1 MSSQAGGVKA
11 MVSLSVRVLII
22 TILSSF
28 FFPSMAELQVLKNEN
43 RHQSTEPIEITADSL
58 EVKQSENLAIFRGDV
73 DAVQGDMLLRAD
85 LLFVHYRKDIDKSE
99 EPCIKRIDAE
109 GNVFIS
115 SPNETAQGAKAIYNV
130 DDQKIW
136 VSGRV
141 ILTQGDNIIEGD
153 QLELDLKSG
162 ESKVLS
168 GNPGEGSGKRVRGV
182 FVPKKQD

>member
-1 MSSQAGGVKA
+1 MSS
-11 MVSLSVRVLII
+11 LFL
-22 TILSSF
+22 
-28 FFPSMAELQVLKNEN
+28 PSMAKLQLLDDEK
-43 RHQSTEPIEITADSL
+43 RYQSTEPIEITADSL

-85 LLFVHYRKDIDKSE
+85 KLFVHYRRDNDISE
-99 EPCIKRIDAE
+99 DPGITRIDAE

-115 SPNETAQGAKAIYNV
+115 SPDETAQGAKAIYSV

-136 VSGRV
+136 VSGEV

-162 ESKVLS
+162 ESRVLS
-168 GNPGEGSGKRVRGV
+168 GKMGEANRKRVRGV
-182 FVPKKQD
+182 FIPKKQN